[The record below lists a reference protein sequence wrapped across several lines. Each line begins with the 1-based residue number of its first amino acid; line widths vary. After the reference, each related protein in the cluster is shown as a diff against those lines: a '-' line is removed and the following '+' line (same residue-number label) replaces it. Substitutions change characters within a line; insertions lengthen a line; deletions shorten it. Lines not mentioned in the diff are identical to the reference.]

1 MSATMK
7 SLGLDRL
14 TLDER
19 IALAEELWASIAAES
34 KPGSFL
40 TDAKRAELDRRL
52 AEDDANPG
60 DVIPWEQVRDEALA
74 RLRRIRP

>member
-19 IALAEELWASIAAES
+19 IALAEELWASIAAEAR
-34 KPGSFL
+34 PGSFL
-40 TDAKRAELDRRL
+40 TDAKREELARRIAEH
-52 AEDDANPG
+52 DADP
-60 DVIPWEQVRDEALA
+60 DSAIPWEQVKAEMLA
-74 RLRRIRP
+74 RVQQVRQ

>member
-19 IALAEELWASIAAES
+19 IALAEELWASIAAEA
-34 KPGSFL
+34 KPGMFL
-40 TDAKRAELDRRL
+40 TDAKREELDRRI
-52 AEDDANPG
+52 AEHDADPD

-74 RLRRIRP
+74 RLRRFRP